1 MSSLL
6 RILVSVLI
14 WGIGVLLPAF
24 LVVSGRRAV
33 AVAVLGLLAVLLLVG
48 WRWRA
53 FLWWAI
59 AGITGGVGFGL
70 LSGWLLVFAGRTGV
84 DDPSAVILLLTL
96 PVGIGVGLVLAGAAF
111 RRWDPSAESKV
122 ERI

>member
-1 MSSLL
+1 MNNLL

-14 WGIGVLLPAF
+14 WGIGVLLPAL

-59 AGITGGVGFGL
+59 AGITSGIAFGL

-84 DDPSAVILLLTL
+84 DDPSGVILLLTL
-96 PVGIGVGLVLAGAAF
+96 PVGIGLGLVLAGAAF
-111 RRWDPSAESKV
+111 RRWDSSAG
-122 ERI
+122 